1 MANIT
6 VQMEDNRF
14 LNALNAAMK
23 IPGVKINRAT
33 FLKKELSVYFSHD
46 IVELAISKNPAM
58 AGISVE
64 DIERIARSCIEH
76 ETKNVSLI
84 SAAAGIPGGIAM
96 LGSVPA
102 DVAQYFAHMIKILQ
116 KLVYLYG
123 WEELYNINGEFDDE
137 TTDKVIL
144 FMGVMFGVNAANAAV
159 GRIAKLAAIRVQNQI
174 AKKALTKGLI
184 YPVVKRIA
192 QILGVKMT
200 KKIFAKGVAK
210 VVPILGGAL
219 SGGLTYFTFKP
230 AANNLKNRL
239 KTLQPA
245 SVDFYKVKHDDIEE
259 VDFIDIEDLD

>member
-6 VQMEDNRF
+6 VQMENNHF
-14 LNALNAAMK
+14 LNALNVAMK
-23 IPGVKINRAT
+23 IPGVKINRST
-33 FLKKELSVYFSHD
+33 FLKKELSVYFPRD
-46 IVELAISKNPAM
+46 TVEVAISRNPAM

-64 DIERIARSCIEH
+64 DIERIARSCIDH

-84 SAAAGIPGGIAM
+84 SAAAGIPGGFAM

-137 TTDKVIL
+137 TTDKIIL

-159 GRIAKLAAIRVQNQI
+159 SKIAKAAAISVEKQI

-200 KKIFAKGVAK
+200 KEIFAKGVAK

-245 SVDFYKVKHDDIEE
+245 SVDFYKVKHDDFEE
-259 VDFIDIEDLD
+259 VNFIDIEDLD